1 MTDPALPSAGA
12 RGNAAM
18 EGTVMKR
25 SIEGH
30 EAVDRLFARLADALR
45 IAQRDLAVP
54 LTVAEIYQ
62 ELVPYRVVRDDVGFG
77 MNADYEHALLRLLAG
92 EGGLL
97 RLEPVRA
104 REAIA
109 RELKSPNPNVS
120 IYREYAGCDVYV
132 LADLAA
138 GGAYAAGAGAVDL
151 AWLEAAGGAGPT
163 ADDGTFALV
172 EGPAGAGSVAPAA
185 PAPAAAAESSPPA
198 VPAAGA
204 ESSPPVEAASAP
216 AAPFRTVVASPRCAF
231 CDSSLPAHRT
241 VRFCPYCGG
250 DRTARPC
257 GACGEAVEAGWSY
270 CVVCGAMAG
279 P

>member
-12 RGNAAM
+12 RGNASM

-45 IAQRDLAVP
+45 SAQRDLAVP

-77 MNADYEHALLRLLAG
+77 MNADYEHALLRLLGG

-138 GGAYAAGAGAVDL
+138 DGAYAAGAAAGAGAADL
-151 AWLEAAGGAGPT
+151 AWLEAAAGADPGA
-163 ADDGTFALV
+163 ADGNFALAG
-172 EGPAGAGSVAPAA
+172 EPAGEPAVAEPVAGAE
-185 PAPAAAAESSPPA
+185 PAAAAGLPPPA
-198 VPAAGA
+198 
-204 ESSPPVEAASAP
+204 EAASAP
-216 AAPFRTVVASPRCAF
+216 AAALRAVVASPRCAF

-270 CVVCGAMAG
+270 CVVCGAVAG